1 MPYDFKKEEDVRE
14 FLENLG
20 IEYRFE
26 CFKEKKPDGCQRLG
40 DYLEAIK
47 KDFVRA
53 CKVYKNNCDDNAHGK
68 SCLKY
73 ANYRLIGKG
82 STEDKA
88 EAHRYYLKG
97 CEAGCAKACF
107 GVGLGLTAK
116 EGESGVARDVDQGLA
131 FFSRACDMGSPDG
144 CYFASS
150 LFITGT
156 DLPRD
161 MRRAFRFAERACE
174 LKNMQACTNV
184 ALMYERGQ
192 GVQKDPA
199 QAKRYRE
206 LVADYEE
213 QLKQSR
219 GIEMEQGIKD

>member
-1 MPYDFKKEEDVRE
+1 MRLPAAGRLPGGHQEGLCARLQGVQEQLRRQRARQELPQVRK
-14 FLENLG
+14 L
-20 IEYRFE
+20 
-26 CFKEKKPDGCQRLG
+26 P
-40 DYLEAIK
+40 
-47 KDFVRA
+47 
-53 CKVYKNNCDDNAHGK
+53 AHRQG
-68 SCLKY
+68 
-73 ANYRLIGKG
+73 
-82 STEDKA
+82 TEDKA